1 MADKNPYEIRM
12 DLLKMSHEYLM
23 DMYNTQRHI
32 AERQM
37 TFAEDIVRS
46 ISKEAIDEMAEAQ
59 KNFDSAVEKMGE
71 VMKSFPTQQMIL
83 DTAKQFQE
91 FINRK

>member
-1 MADKNPYEIRM
+1 MSDKNPYEIRM

-23 DMYNTQRHI
+23 DMYHTQRSI

-37 TFAEDIVRS
+37 TFAEDLARS

-59 KNFDSAVEKMGE
+59 KNFDIAVEKMSE
-71 VMKSFPTQQMIL
+71 VMKSFPTQNMIL
-83 DTAKQFQE
+83 ETAKQFQE
-91 FINRK
+91 FVNKK

>member
-23 DMYNTQRHI
+23 DIYNTQRHM

-37 TFAEDIVRS
+37 TFAEDIARS

-59 KNFDSAVEKMGE
+59 KNVDIAVEKMGE
-71 VMKSFPTQQMIL
+71 VMKTFPTQQMIL
-83 DTAKQFQE
+83 DTAKTFQD
-91 FINRK
+91 FINKK

>member
-23 DMYNTQRHI
+23 DMYNTQRHM

-37 TFAEDIVRS
+37 TFAEDIARS

-59 KNFDSAVEKMGE
+59 KNFDIAVEKMGE
-71 VMKSFPTQQMIL
+71 VMKTFPTQQMIL
-83 DTAKQFQE
+83 DTAKTFQD
-91 FINRK
+91 FINKK